1 MPASRLRYM
10 DLGVLV
16 VMLVAASMT
25 WGPVFGD
32 LSGYIAAVGGVAV
45 GAAVAWAG

>member
-1 MPASRLRYM
+1 MPANRLRYM

-25 WGPVFGD
+25 WGPPR
-32 LSGYIAAVGGVAV
+32 LM
-45 GAAVAWAG
+45 